1 LSYVLFSFLLAFSAP
16 VQENVEEFLSPGF
29 SIESAIGALNE
40 LYSKYKYMETS
51 FEKSKNIYKS
61 KVPDIEQTLE
71 LCKLMIYKQENGE
84 DMITN
89 YSLSDTLY
97 TKASVDL
104 DEGFFFFSGCLLPS
118 RSFFVFSSFS
128 CRWFAGVV
136 YLWIGAGTMVEYK
149 LAEAVELLEQQ
160 LVSSHAKIE
169 ELQEDLYFLR
179 GNSITVEV
187 NMARLFNHSVKLRKQ
202 GESAAT
208 VVNEKK

>member
-1 LSYVLFSFLLAFSAP
+1 MSYSLFFSLSP

-104 DEGFFFFSGCLLPS
+104 HEGFFSYLFVCCLLALS
-118 RSFFVFSSFS
+118 LSFLLFLLAGSQV
-128 CRWFAGVV
+128 WFIFG
-136 YLWIGAGTMVEYK
+136 
-149 LAEAVELLEQQ
+149 
-160 LVSSHAKIE
+160 LV
-169 ELQEDLYFLR
+169 LVQW
-179 GNSITVEV
+179 
-187 NMARLFNHSVKLRKQ
+187 
-202 GESAAT
+202 
-208 VVNEKK
+208 